1 MAFQLSLN
9 ELVEALAGAIIE
21 AQDRIERHQ
30 ISNLAR
36 YFDEDNRPLSVNI
49 RLPSLHPQAETGDEE
64 TYRAPYL
71 ALVSANLLKIKDVEL
86 SFDVDLVEI
95 GEPAPGG
102 AAAAA
107 PPVSPPVKGSVQA
120 AQATRAP
127 TRNVQIDM
135 RAGFLR
141 RRAGAVHV
149 VLRVEGSEPAEG
161 AARLVNHLVQTQG
174 VVGPIIRA
182 E

>member
-1 MAFQLSLN
+1 MAYQLSLN

-21 AQDRIERHQ
+21 AQDRIEQHQ

-36 YFDEDNRPLSVNI
+36 YFDRDGRPESLNV

-71 ALVSANLLKIKDVEL
+71 ALVSTHLLKIKDVEL

-95 GEPAPGG
+95 GEAAPDGGSAPPAAPAP
-102 AAAAA
+102 A
-107 PPVSPPVKGSVQA
+107 KGSIQA
-120 AQATRAP
+120 AQARRAP
-127 TRNVQIDM
+127 TRNVQVDL

-141 RRAGAVHV
+141 RRAGSVHV
-149 VLRVEGSEPAEG
+149 LLRVEGSEPAEG

-174 VVGPIIRA
+174 VVGPIIKSV
-182 E
+182 